1 MNEQIACALHA
12 RNRAIIDAVLARVER
27 LCPGDLDLLAVF
39 GSFAAGNFREDSD
52 LDLLLILRDGAEDR
66 ISHCFLMGNTA
77 HDLYTQRWAD
87 LEKAVDCVDPFCGKL
102 TDARV
107 ICVRDESVRQRWDAL
122 GERLQRQ
129 LAAPL
134 SPADREAVFSLLDRA
149 AEAFGRMC
157 LAEDFGRRRMWA
169 GCFWQML
176 AKAVYRLNRAC
187 VHHGTGGMPEEMAA
201 FSRLPRDFLSLT
213 GRLCHAR
220 TAEELIEVCRILW
233 RNTEEIAALL
243 PADPLP
249 VGTVEEAVSNWRGKI
264 THAARTDD
272 AFLSLMSASSCM
284 YYYEE
289 MHRMFGSPCR
299 TAFSGDTFPAAAEIE
314 RQYADAL
321 TEYGEYCRMGG
332 CPPVIYADTEEL
344 MRRYGRGEE

>member
-12 RNRAIIDAVLARVER
+12 RNRVIIDAVLARVGR
-27 LCPGDLDLLAVF
+27 LCPDTLDLMAVF
-39 GSFAAGNFREDSD
+39 GSFAVGNFREDSD

-87 LEKAVDCVDPFCGKL
+87 LEKAVACADPFCGKL

-107 ICVRDESVRQRWDAL
+107 VYVRDGSVRQRWDAL
-122 GERLQRQ
+122 GEKLQTR

-134 SPADREAVFSLLDRA
+134 SAADREDVFSILDRA

-157 LAEDFGRRRMWA
+157 LTEDFGRSRMWA

-176 AKAVYRLNRAC
+176 AKAVYRINRAC
-187 VHHGTGGMPEEMAA
+187 VHRGTGGMPEEMAG
-201 FSRLPRDFLSLT
+201 FSRLPEDFLPLT
-213 GRLCHAR
+213 ERLCSAC
-220 TAEELIEVCRILW
+220 TAEELTDICRTLW
-233 RNTEEIAALL
+233 RNTEELAAHL

-249 VGTVEEAVSNWRGKI
+249 CGTLEEAVSNWRGKI
-264 THAARTDD
+264 SHAAHTDD

-289 MHRMFGSPCR
+289 MHRMFGAPFR
-299 TAFSGDTFPAAAEIE
+299 RVFSAEALPSAAETE

-321 TEYGEYCRMGG
+321 AEYEAYCRMRG

-344 MRRYGRGEE
+344 MRRYGMGE